1 MADSYWSNLSLTNP
15 TTWFGGMTGNAMNA
29 LDANKNLIN
38 KRANE
43 LGFVDTSNPKV
54 NKMSM
59 FPPWMGAATST
70 LLGPTAASLY
80 GIGSMAQNKFKNWMG
95 NYNLANENNLG
106 LENYITLDGTTPVIN
121 EGQLLA
127 DTNNITMPDGVAP
140 LSKKG
145 VNEDIHLDVG
155 PQRPT
160 IIPNIPKP
168 GANWPGF
175 GIPRALAETV
185 FRMKEGPYYSEK
197 FPGREFTE
205 GGKTYTQSSLGGYY
219 HPDEVFNMQ
228 QFGGVGTGDPRKD
241 KWGKNIVSF
250 ADDYEEGLEDWVNK
264 YGDMKYTTDRMK
276 LKQKEKIAAWNQ
288 IQNRRKAIEDA
299 NKAASA
305 QHLASQGI
313 QVGGGGRWEDP
324 GQRGR
329 GGDGAFREDVQSM
342 RSAGRSYKD
351 AQGNVG
357 YSRGRK
363 DGGRVGLRMGGD
375 PTQWMSEQET
385 ITPFQLQQEEGV
397 DMGLQASDDVNTRIL
412 ENLFEKYLDLGFSPA
427 EAEKLAMEE
436 FESMAQGPQEE
447 IVEEGIASLV

>member
-155 PQRPT
+155 AQRP
-160 IIPNIPKP
+160 IITPNIPKP

-324 GQRGR
+324 GQRDR
-329 GGDGAFREDVQSM
+329 GGQGAFREDVTSM

-375 PTQWMSEQET
+375 PTEWMSEQET